1 MKIAVIMGGNSAE
14 KDVSM
19 KTGEAVYRACLANG
33 FEVIPIVFDDNYKDA
48 FHMLKGVDIVFNGLH
63 GTFGED
69 GAIQKWFEKNNIL
82 FTGSDSFSSQI
93 CMDKIK
99 SKKIVRENNIRTPD
113 WIELKEGV
121 NLNQA
126 FYPCIVKP
134 NAQGSTFGLSY
145 VNDFGSLDK
154 AIKHSLTFDSNILI
168 EEYIS
173 GREIT
178 VGVLDNEVLPI
189 VEILPKH
196 KLYDY
201 ECKYTPGMTNYKC
214 PIELDKSLKEQI
226 NIDTIKIFE
235 LLGCRSYGRVDYII
249 DNNNNHYF
257 LELNTLPG
265 MTSTSL
271 LPIAAESSG
280 ISFNNLIKKI
290 IRLGLKQR

>member
-1 MKIAVIMGGNSAE
+1 MKVAVIMGGSSAE
-14 KDVSM
+14 KDVSI
-19 KTGEAVYRACLANG
+19 KTGEAVVRACIANG
-33 FEVIPIVFDDNYKDA
+33 FEVFPIVFDDNYKDS
-48 FHMLKGVDIVFNGLH
+48 FQLLKGVDIVFNGLH

-93 CMDKIK
+93 CMDKVK
-99 SKKIVRENNIRTPD
+99 SKKIVKENNIRTPD
-113 WIELKEGV
+113 WIEVKDGV
-121 NLNQA
+121 HANQTL
-126 FYPCIVKP
+126 YPCIVKP

-145 VNDFGSLDK
+145 VKEVGSMEK
-154 AIKHSLTFDSNILI
+154 AINLSLSFDSNVLI
-168 EEYIS
+168 EKYIE

-178 VGVLDNEVLPI
+178 VGILGNEVLPI

-201 ECKYTPGMTNYKC
+201 ECKYTPGMTSYKC
-214 PIELDKSLKEQI
+214 PTELDNSLKEKI

-235 LLGCRSYGRVDYII
+235 LLGCRGYGRVDYII

-280 ISFNNLIKKI
+280 ISFDNLIKKI
-290 IRLGLKQR
+290 IQLGLK

>member
-1 MKIAVIMGGNSAE
+1 MRVAVIMGGSSAE
-14 KDVSM
+14 KDVSI
-19 KTGEAVYRACLANG
+19 KTGEAVVRACLANG
-33 FEVIPIVFDDNYKDA
+33 FEVYPIVFDDNYKDS
-48 FHMLKGVDIVFNGLH
+48 FHLLKGVDIVFNGLH

-69 GAIQKWFEKNNIL
+69 GAIQKWFEQNNIL

-99 SKKIVRENNIRTPD
+99 SKKIAKENNIRTPD
-113 WIELKEGV
+113 WFEFKEDVDV
-121 NLNQA
+121 NQT

-145 VNDFGSLDK
+145 VNEVGSLEE
-154 AIKHSLTFDSNILI
+154 AINHSLAFDSNVLI
-168 EEYIS
+168 EEYIR

-178 VGVLDNEVLPI
+178 VGVLNNEVLPI

-214 PIELDKSLKEQI
+214 PTELDNGLKEKI

-235 LLGCRSYGRVDYII
+235 LLGCRGYGRVDYII
-249 DNNNNHYF
+249 DDNNNHYF

-271 LPIAAESSG
+271 LPIAAKSSG
-280 ISFNNLIKKI
+280 ISFDDLIKKI
-290 IRLGLKQR
+290 IYLGLEQ

>member
-1 MKIAVIMGGNSAE
+1 MKVAVIMGGSSAE
-14 KDVSM
+14 KDVSI
-19 KTGEAVYRACLANG
+19 KTGEAVVRACLANG
-33 FEVIPIVFDDNYKDA
+33 FEVYPIVFDDNYQDS
-48 FHMLKGVDIVFNGLH
+48 LQLLNGVDIVFNGLH

-69 GAIQKWFEKNNIL
+69 GAIQKWFEQNNIL

-99 SKKIVRENNIRTPD
+99 SKKIARENNIRTPD
-113 WIELKEGV
+113 WIECKEDV
-121 NLNQA
+121 DVNQA

-145 VNDFGSLDK
+145 VNEAGSLEE
-154 AIKHSLTFDSNILI
+154 AINHSLSFDSNVLI
-168 EEYIS
+168 EEYIR

-178 VGVLDNEVLPI
+178 VGVLNNEVLPI
-189 VEILPKH
+189 VEIFPKH

-214 PIELDKSLKEQI
+214 PIELDNGLKEKI

-235 LLGCRSYGRVDYII
+235 LLGCRGYGRVDYII

-271 LPIAAESSG
+271 LPIAAENSG

-290 IRLGLKQR
+290 VQLGLK

>member
-14 KDVSM
+14 KDVSI

-33 FEVIPIVFDDNYKDA
+33 FEVTPIVFDDNYKDA
-48 FHMLKGVDIVFNGLH
+48 FHMLKSVDIVFNGLH

-189 VEILPKH
+189 VEIIPKH